1 LIQLNFPA
9 IDPAVQAAA
18 SNKARTPPPNL
29 SLITSG
35 EQPIPNL
42 DLPATSRPAMADL
55 QANNPDGR
63 PSPR

>member
-1 LIQLNFPA
+1 M
-9 IDPAVQAAA
+9 
-18 SNKARTPPPNL
+18 
-29 SLITSG
+29 ITSG

-63 PSPR
+63 PSPPVTAKPEIVVEDDNLLSHTR